1 MEINGDVAMETNKQ
15 PTESENR
22 ASQQIDQGL
31 LTFAITYTFQIEI
44 PQKLMHNKL
53 VCNEITGVYLQVFEG
68 VYATLPPSRLLLPTI
83 LLQSKLDQVHLACW
97 TQ

>member
-1 MEINGDVAMETNKQ
+1 
-15 PTESENR
+15 
-22 ASQQIDQGL
+22 
-31 LTFAITYTFQIEI
+31 
-44 PQKLMHNKL
+44 MHNKL

>member
-1 MEINGDVAMETNKQ
+1 MLPWRQTTNDKQ
-15 PTESENR
+15 TKSENR

-53 VCNEITGVYLQVFEG
+53 VCNEITGVYLQVLAG
-68 VYATLPPSRLLLPTI
+68 DDHPTPLMTLSPNHSPAKD
-83 LLQSKLDQVHLACW
+83 KL
-97 TQ
+97 